1 MTDAEPSEP
10 GPEADPDAEAA
21 GEGACARLVKRAD
34 PDRFLLAVVAPAE
47 ARPALFAL
55 YAFNA
60 EVAKTREV
68 VSEAMLGDIRL
79 QWWREAI
86 EECYVGRG
94 RRHEVVRPLAQAI
107 AERAPDRALFDAL
120 IDARARDLDESP
132 IESVDAFEAYAE
144 ATSGGLI
151 RLAAQML
158 GADET
163 AESAAAARR
172 VGIAY
177 ALVGQI
183 RALPYSLPHRR
194 TLLPRAPL
202 RAAGAD
208 ERALYKAKPD
218 PKIAAGVHDLLD
230 QAEAH
235 LSAARA
241 LRAAVPKAATPAFLA
256 ARLAS
261 AYIRQLRRVGGDPFD
276 GRLERRPP
284 TRILSLIWGAKTG
297 RW

>member
-1 MTDAEPSEP
+1 MSEP
-10 GPEADPDAEAA
+10 ASDVGPEADPTAEAA
-21 GEGACARLVKRAD
+21 GEGACARLVKRVD
-34 PDRFLLAVVAPAE
+34 PDRFLLAVAAPAD

-86 EECYVGRG
+86 EECYAGRA
-94 RRHEVVRPLAQAI
+94 RRHEVVQPLAEAI
-107 AERAPDRALFDAL
+107 AAHKPDRALFDAL
-120 IDARARDLDESP
+120 IDARARDLDDAP
-132 IESVDAFEAYAE
+132 IESLEAFEAYAE
-144 ATSGGLI
+144 ATSGNLI

-158 GADET
+158 DVEET
-163 AESAAAARR
+163 AESAKAARH

-183 RALPYSLPHRR
+183 RALPFTLPHRR
-194 TLLPRAPL
+194 TMLPREPL

-208 ERALYKAKPD
+208 EQLLYKAAPASE
-218 PKIAAGVHDLLD
+218 IAAGVRALLD
-230 QAEAH
+230 AADRH
-235 LSAARA
+235 LKDARA
-241 LRAAVPKAATPAFLA
+241 LRADTPRAATPAFLA
-256 ARLAS
+256 ARLAQ
-261 AYIRQLRRVGGDPFD
+261 AYVTQLRRRGGDPFD
-276 GRLERRPP
+276 GRLETRPP
-284 TRILSLIWGAKTG
+284 MRILSLIWGAKTG

>member
-1 MTDAEPSEP
+1 MSESGVSET
-10 GPEADPDAEAA
+10 GPEADPEAETA
-21 GEGACARLVKRAD
+21 GRGACARLVKRYD
-34 PDRFLLAVVAPAE
+34 PDRFLLAIAAPAS

-86 EECYVGRG
+86 EECYAGRA

-107 AERAPDRALFDAL
+107 EAHAPDRALFDAL
-120 IDARARDLDESP
+120 IDARARDLDDAP
-132 IESVDAFEAYAE
+132 IESVEAFQAYAE

-151 RLAAQML
+151 RLAAQIL
-158 GADET
+158 GAEET
-163 AESAAAARR
+163 PDGAEAARH

-177 ALVGQI
+177 ALTGQI

-194 TLLPRAPL
+194 TLLPREPL

-208 ERALYKAKPD
+208 EQVMYRAKPD
-218 PKIAAGVHDLLD
+218 PKIAAGVGALLE

-235 LSAARA
+235 LTAARS
-241 LRAAVPKAATPAFLA
+241 LRDRVPDAATPAFLA
-256 ARLAS
+256 ARLAT
-261 AYIRQLRRVGGDPFD
+261 AYVKQLRRVGGDPFD

-284 TRILSLIWGAKTG
+284 TRILSLMWGAKTG